1 MGIRSEK
8 TIYQVLE
15 KRLREAGEPLTCVDL
30 MDMNDVRSEAMKE
43 FGGRERDIRQATNKL
58 SDALGFMWRR
68 GLLTRFP
75 APKGSQSLAR
85 FSYVWDKKEDA
96 RPVEPVPSPKSLHR
110 KTGFIVS
117 EYGDGVMVEF
127 EKFIVLINP
136 KE

>member
-1 MGIRSEK
+1 MGIRSDK
-8 TIYQVLE
+8 TIYQLLE
-15 KRLREAGEPLTCVDL
+15 RHLRETDAPITCVEL
-30 MDMNDVRSEAMKE
+30 MEFNDVRTEALKE
-43 FGGRERDIRQATNKL
+43 FGGKDRDVRQATNKL

-75 APKGSQSLAR
+75 ATSKSASLAR
-85 FSYVWDKKEDA
+85 YSYIWDKKEDA
-96 RPVEPVPSPKSLHR
+96 RPVESMPSPKPHTK

-127 EKFIVLINP
+127 EKFIVLIKP